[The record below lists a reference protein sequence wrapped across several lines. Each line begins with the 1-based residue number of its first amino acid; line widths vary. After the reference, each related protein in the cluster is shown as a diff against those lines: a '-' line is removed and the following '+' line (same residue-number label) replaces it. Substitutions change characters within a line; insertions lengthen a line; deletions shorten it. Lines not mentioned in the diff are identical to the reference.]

1 MRGVWK
7 IATITGIPVQI
18 HWSFS
23 FLFIWI
29 YVEGSQNGL
38 SWNEMLTFA
47 LLLAALFTCVVF
59 HEFGHALAARRY
71 GVSTKDITL
80 SPIGGVAR
88 LSKLPEKPIQEF
100 AVAIAGPLVNI
111 AIGLVIGIVFLVF
124 SIRFLPHFSTNPT
137 QAFSNPENFFQWLF
151 FLNIVLAVF
160 NLLPAFPMDGG
171 RMLRSLLS
179 IKLGRL
185 KATRV
190 ASLIGRVIAILLL
203 LVAIYNRD
211 LLFGFVSLF
220 VFFMA
225 AHEYYMVRMD
235 DVLANKNIGDLNK
248 QTDFTALRSEDKMKT
263 AIEVFSKG
271 EEKNFLVFDDSEK
284 LCGILEEKEIQ
295 LAMNEKNADS
305 VIEDH
310 LKTIKGAVLL
320 EDKLNTVYS
329 RMDNPIYRVLP
340 IYDAGNVVGVVDLDR
355 LNRFIKKKVRTR
367 FAI

>member
-1 MRGVWK
+1 M
-7 IATITGIPVQI
+7 
-18 HWSFS
+18 F
-23 FLFIWI
+23 
-29 YVEGSQNGL
+29 
-38 SWNEMLTFA
+38 TFA
-47 LLLAALFTCVVF
+47 LLLAALFTCVVL

-88 LSKLPEKPIQEF
+88 LNRLPEKPVQEF
-100 AVAIAGPLVNI
+100 VVAIAGPLVNI
-111 AIGLVIGIVFLVF
+111 AIGLAIGIVFLIF
-124 SIRFLPHFSTNPT
+124 SIRFLPRFSTNPT
-137 QAFSNPENFFQWLF
+137 QAFSNPDNFFQWLF

-203 LVAIYNRD
+203 MVAIYNGD
-211 LLFGFVSLF
+211 ILFGFVSLF

-235 DVLANKNIGDLNK
+235 DVLANKNIGDLN
-248 QTDFTALRSEDKMKT
+248 QQSDFTLLRSEAKMKT
-263 AIEVFSKG
+263 AIDIFSKG
-271 EEKNFLVFDDSEK
+271 NEKNFLVLDEAEK
-284 LCGILEEKEIQ
+284 LCGVLEEQAIQ
-295 LAMNEKNADS
+295 MVINGEGIGSQIKNH
-305 VIEDH
+305 VKNIN
-310 LKTIKGAVLL
+310 GAVLL
-320 EDKLNTVYS
+320 DDRLGVVYS

-340 IYDAGNVVGVVDLDR
+340 IYDAGALVGVIDLDR
-355 LNRFIKKKVRTR
+355 LNRFVKKKVRTR

>member
-23 FLFIWI
+23 FLFFWV
-29 YVEGSQNGL
+29 YYEGNQNGL
-38 SWNEMLTFA
+38 SWNEMFTFG
-47 LLLAALFTCVVF
+47 LLIAALFTCVIL

-88 LSKLPEKPIQEF
+88 LSRLPEKPIQEF
-100 AVAIAGPLVNI
+100 VVAIAGPLVNI
-111 AIGLVIGIVFLVF
+111 VIGLGIGIVFLIC
-124 SIRFLPHFSTNPT
+124 SIRFLPLFSTNPT
-137 QAFSNPENFFQWLF
+137 QAFSNPANFFQWLF
-151 FLNIVLAVF
+151 FLNIVLAIF

-203 LVAIYNRD
+203 IVAVYNGD
-211 LLFGFVSLF
+211 ILFGFVSIF

-235 DVLANKNIGDLNK
+235 DVLANKNIGDLNQQNK
-248 QTDFTALRSEDKMKT
+248 FTTLQTKAKMKT
-263 AIEVFSKG
+263 AIDVFSKG
-271 EEKNFLVFDDSEK
+271 EEKNFLVFDEAK
-284 LCGILEEKEIQ
+284 KPCGVLEEKVIQ
-295 LAMNEKNADS
+295 NVMNEEKTDDLIGN
-305 VIEDH
+305 H
-310 LKTIKGAVLL
+310 LEMINGAVLL
-320 EDKLNTVYS
+320 QDKLNVVYS
-329 RMDNPIYRVLP
+329 RMDNTAYRVLP
-340 IYDAGNVVGVVDLDR
+340 IYDAGNLVGVVDLDR
-355 LNRFIKKKVRTR
+355 LNRFVKKKVRTR